1 MKNAKVVKNQ
11 WKENVKNSVE
21 LSFVGIVTQS
31 INVANAKVA
40 ESWTKNIKF
49 AMKNQSANSTNVQ
62 KRKIVM
68 DGKKIVKTLKLKR
81 NVPAVSLAIF
91 MIMVINGVKD
101 LVKTLS
107 HGVLSV
113 VHQIGKINVKNVGN
127 ILN

>member
-49 AMKNQSANSTNVQ
+49 AMKNQSVNSTNVQ

-81 NVPAVSLAIF
+81 IVPAVSLAIF